1 MSRKID
7 KQGCHIGINTRFSR
21 RGFLIGTFGLGLT
34 SLVFPNICNSAQIL
48 KKPNIV
54 IMFLDNI
61 GYGDLACYGNRL
73 MKTPRIDRLASE
85 GVRCTDFYIA
95 SPSCMPSRGALLTGR
110 HPLRNGLNEQ
120 LYKIDEL
127 QQIALPHYEVIL
139 PRYLAKA
146 GYVSGCFGKWNL
158 GFAPGS
164 RPTDR
169 GFDEYFGNI
178 SGNCDYYTYIYNGRN
193 DLYRNIKPAK
203 ANGYSTYVFAD
214 AACEFIERNKNR
226 PFFCYVPFNAAHYPN
241 PRNKPPGTP
250 CLWQAPD
257 EAFERY
263 GYSPKTLDESKR
275 YRAVVTALDNGI
287 GRVLDQ
293 LDRLKLTKNTI
304 IVLLSDNGAFLI
316 PARGLECA
324 SNKPLKAGGTTLW
337 EGGIRVPCIVRWPGR
352 IRPGTTCREPLVSM
366 DIVPMVLHAAGLP
379 LPSDR
384 TLDGRKPTAALA
396 GKAPSPHKYLYWSW
410 GSKSNAIRK
419 GRYKLIRERNSTNQD
434 WQLFDLQN
442 DIGETANLLSAKPE
456 IAEQLRTEYERWEK
470 DVTNLR

>member
-214 AACEFIERNKNR
+214 AVCEFIERNKNR